1 MNNIKI
7 KEEKNVLFI
16 KKGIIRAR
24 YCVYYSIFIFVLVLI
39 GSIFFQNNLIVSEK
53 SIYIIGIFI
62 GIPFY
67 SWVIVFL
74 IFCFAGIKGFNL
86 FLETIEVNVKSQK
99 IILKSV
105 MLNVTLSFHEIDS
118 IESSFKR
125 NGFLKSFKDL
135 CTLTFI
141 TNDAKKYRWG
151 FQLTEEK
158 GKELI
163 ELIKDRIKK

>member
-1 MNNIKI
+1 M
-7 KEEKNVLFI
+7 
-16 KKGIIRAR
+16 G
-24 YCVYYSIFIFVLVLI
+24 YS
-39 GSIFFQNNLIVSEK
+39 
-53 SIYIIGIFI
+53 
-62 GIPFY
+62 
-67 SWVIVFL
+67 FL

-141 TNDAKKYRWG
+141 TNDGKKYRWG

-163 ELIKDRIKK
+163 ELIKDRMKK

>member
-1 MNNIKI
+1 MFQLIHILNFQ
-7 KEEKNVLFI
+7 LF
-16 KKGIIRAR
+16 
-24 YCVYYSIFIFVLVLI
+24 FL
-39 GSIFFQNNLIVSEK
+39 FFQNNLIVSEK
-53 SIYIIGIFI
+53 SIYILGIFI

-141 TNDAKKYRWG
+141 TNDGKKYRWG

-163 ELIKDRIKK
+163 ELIKDRMKK

>member
-1 MNNIKI
+1 
-7 KEEKNVLFI
+7 
-16 KKGIIRAR
+16 
-24 YCVYYSIFIFVLVLI
+24 
-39 GSIFFQNNLIVSEK
+39 
-53 SIYIIGIFI
+53 
-62 GIPFY
+62 
-67 SWVIVFL
+67 
-74 IFCFAGIKGFNL
+74 
-86 FLETIEVNVKSQK
+86 
-99 IILKSV
+99 

-141 TNDAKKYRWG
+141 TNDGKKYRWG

-163 ELIKDRIKK
+163 ELIKDRMKK